1 MSKQSYNEMVN
12 EQWELF
18 VSLAAK
24 SGLVISPY
32 LNGPSNI
39 QPVNEELPDSLKL
52 RNLST
57 MFGCNLIPNRSIDF
71 IHHDNYSHN
80 SCHDESYE
88 EPNYILEQEPSI
100 ESGTEVIQVQL
111 KEQIKEQT
119 NESKAAEVVKVE
131 ETPNES
137 KAAEVV
143 QVQLKEQTNES
154 KAAEVV
160 KVEETTN
167 ESKAAEVVQVQLKEQ
182 TNESNA
188 AEVVPVVIQTNKSNA
203 AEVVQLKEQTN
214 KSNAAEVVKVQLK
227 EQTKEFTYK
236 PLESIEQIKNYKTFS
251 NDIKYVIRYFGIKE
265 LKYIAENSY
274 IYIFYNSFWRENNT
288 KFTWDCDKGTI
299 KLSSDTNE
307 NLNECLL
314 NLAIKLKEIK
324 EKC

>member
-131 ETPNES
+131 E
-137 KAAEVV
+137 
-143 QVQLKEQTNES
+143 EQ
-154 KAAEVV
+154 
-160 KVEETTN
+160 
-167 ESKAAEVVQVQLKEQ
+167 
-182 TNESNA
+182 
-188 AEVVPVVIQTNKSNA
+188 KS
-203 AEVVQLKEQTN
+203 
-214 KSNAAEVVKVQLK
+214 
-227 EQTKEFTYK
+227 
-236 PLESIEQIKNYKTFS
+236 
-251 NDIKYVIRYFGIKE
+251 
-265 LKYIAENSY
+265 
-274 IYIFYNSFWRENNT
+274 
-288 KFTWDCDKGTI
+288 
-299 KLSSDTNE
+299 TNE
-307 NLNECLL
+307 NFEKIETDSEDES
-314 NLAIKLKEIK
+314 AKSITETTESVVSIKFLFPSKESS
-324 EKC
+324 